1 MSTTH
6 RNPRTASLLS
16 EQEAAAPP
24 PHVASATIEPP
35 YVQIEVRLYTFE
47 TVPPRLQDT
56 VSIAEWRS
64 LGCQVQPIL
73 KWNDQLDTYLSVL
86 DFFFWMVCVTTWVW
100 DPWALVT
107 GLNDTWR
114 FALNMASIVLLLIG
128 FQLVL
133 NRVQKWQQ
141 RALETACRAAQDA
154 TFGSLGWA
162 LEGRYHG
169 TDEYCRRR
177 AHSVIYFNPLP
188 ACNGDGNNWYQ
199 TENAAA
205 VFQRV
210 ELP

>member
-6 RNPRTASLLS
+6 HNPRTAALLS

-24 PHVASATIEPP
+24 PHVASATTEPP
-35 YVQIEVRLYTFE
+35 YVQIEVRFYTFE
-47 TVPPRLQDT
+47 TVPPRLRAT

-64 LGCQVQPIL
+64 LGSQVQPIL
-73 KWNDQLDTYLSVL
+73 KRNDQLDTYLSVL
-86 DFFFWMVCVTTWVW
+86 DFFCWMVCVTVWVW

-114 FALNMASIVLLLIG
+114 FALNMATIVLLLIG
-128 FQLVL
+128 FQLVQ

-141 RALETACRAAQDA
+141 RALETSCRAAQDA

-169 TDEYCRRR
+169 TDEYCCR

-188 ACNGDGNNWYQ
+188 ACNGDGNHWDQ
-199 TENAAA
+199 TENAVA
-205 VFQRV
+205 VFRRV
-210 ELP
+210 ALP